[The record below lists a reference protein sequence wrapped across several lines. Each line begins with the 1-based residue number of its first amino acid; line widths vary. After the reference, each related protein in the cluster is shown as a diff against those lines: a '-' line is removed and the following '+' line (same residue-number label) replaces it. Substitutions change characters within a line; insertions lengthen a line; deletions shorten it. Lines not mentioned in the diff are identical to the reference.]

1 MVTEIATIEV
11 AAGDEEPFEQAMRN
25 GGVGA
30 LSACEGVRSVQF
42 GRCIESPTKFAFV
55 VVWDSIE
62 AHERARE
69 SESFKRFRTAFG
81 SHGIGGTMAH
91 FDLR

>member
-11 AAGDEEPFEQAMRN
+11 AAGGEDAFEQAMRG
-25 GGVGA
+25 GGVSA
-30 LSACEGVRSVQF
+30 LAACEGVRSVQF
-42 GRCIESPTKFAFV
+42 GRGVESPSKFAFV
-55 VVWDSIE
+55 VVWDSVE
-62 AHERARE
+62 AHERARA
-69 SESFKRFRTAFG
+69 SESFKRFRAAFG